1 MKWDELLGLVG
12 REPVFTSSL
21 LQAGRASS
29 ALVRLQLTRWVE
41 SGRVI
46 RLRRGLYILA
56 PPYRKVEPHPFVVAN
71 ALRKNSYVSLQ
82 SALAHHGLIPEY
94 VPMVTSVTT
103 ARPEQLRTELGEYTF
118 KHIRREFFF
127 GYRHVEFSRGQGA
140 FIATPEK
147 ALLDLV
153 YLTPHG
159 EAEEY
164 LRGLRLQNM
173 ETIDSTVL
181 TEFAGRMGKPKLAR
195 AARRVMGILDEGG
208 YEAL

>member
-1 MKWDELLGLVG
+1 MKWNELLGVVG
-12 REPVFTSSL
+12 REPVFASSL
-21 LQAGRASS
+21 LRAGRASS
-29 ALVRLQLTRWVE
+29 ALVRLQLARWVK
-41 SGRVI
+41 SGRII
-46 RLRRGLYILA
+46 RLRRGLYVLA

-71 ALRKNSYVSLQ
+71 SLRKNSYVSLQ

-103 ARPEQLRTELGEYTF
+103 ARPEQLRTELGAYTF

-127 GYRHVEFSRGQGA
+127 GYRSVELSLNQRA
-140 FIATPEK
+140 FLATPEK

-153 YLTPHG
+153 YLTPG
-159 EAEEY
+159 AQAEEY
-164 LRGLRLQNM
+164 VRGLRLQNV

-181 TEFAGRMGKPKLAR
+181 SEFARRMGKPKLAR
-195 AARRVMGILDEGG
+195 AARRVIGILDERG